1 MLRTLSLRIL
11 GFIYTIDLSAILYLA
26 VMLHCV
32 AFSNLYTILYTLFNL
47 VNFLF
52 DPVYMTFFYYV

>member
-1 MLRTLSLRIL
+1 MLWTFSLRIL
-11 GFIYTIDLSAILYLA
+11 GFIDTIDLSAILYLA

-32 AFSNLYTILYTLFNL
+32 AFSHLYTILYTLFNL

-52 DPVYMTFFYYV
+52 DPAYMTFFYYT